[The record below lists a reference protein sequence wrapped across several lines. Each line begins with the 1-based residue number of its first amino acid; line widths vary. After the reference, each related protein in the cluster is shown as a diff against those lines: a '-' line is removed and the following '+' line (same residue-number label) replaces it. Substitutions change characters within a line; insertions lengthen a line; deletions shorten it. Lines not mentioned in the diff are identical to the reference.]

1 MQVFHPFL
9 MFLLCFLLVFSVT
22 GQALAE
28 IDSPVRIAFLT
39 DLHYIAPSLTDYGP
53 AFMQVITRADGKVTR
68 YCDEIAETFIDQVRG
83 LNVSAVVLQGDLTFN
98 GAIESHTA
106 LASKLSALRQ
116 AGIPVYVIPG
126 NHDVY
131 NRNAA
136 RFSGSGYARV
146 SSATSGDFAKIWSDF
161 GYSQALSRDPASLS
175 YTVDLS
181 PQVRL
186 LMIDVNTKGKIGVLR
201 EETLYWAELQLMQ
214 AQEEQRVV
222 LAVSHQNLLLHN
234 ALFSTGFRME
244 GAAKLEELYRKYG
257 VICNISGHMH
267 AQHIAGTNT
276 GLPEIAVSS
285 ATVSPCQFGLLTL
298 YKNELEYH
306 TRLIP
311 VDRWA
316 AAKGSTNQELLSF
329 PRYARDFFN
338 AGMNRQKP
346 VPDTEKH
353 AQIINDYAA
362 RLNAAYFSG
371 NLTDFSAKDPIYR
384 LICRSL
390 TTTSLYLKSIEPDLG
405 RNYTT
410 LHYTFGG
417 SQK

>member
-9 MFLLCFLLVFSVT
+9 MLLLFFLLVFSVT

-106 LASKLSALRQ
+106 LAAKLSALRQ

-244 GAAKLEELYRKYG
+244 GAAKLEELYRK
-257 VICNISGHMH
+257 
-267 AQHIAGTNT
+267 
-276 GLPEIAVSS
+276 
-285 ATVSPCQFGLLTL
+285 
-298 YKNELEYH
+298 
-306 TRLIP
+306 
-311 VDRWA
+311 
-316 AAKGSTNQELLSF
+316 
-329 PRYARDFFN
+329 
-338 AGMNRQKP
+338 
-346 VPDTEKH
+346 
-353 AQIINDYAA
+353 
-362 RLNAAYFSG
+362 
-371 NLTDFSAKDPIYR
+371 
-384 LICRSL
+384 
-390 TTTSLYLKSIEPDLG
+390 
-405 RNYTT
+405 
-410 LHYTFGG
+410 
-417 SQK
+417 